1 MESKLCQKE
10 QCTACYACINA
21 CPKKCISMT
30 KDKKRQALYPE
41 IDYNICINCGACTKA
56 CPSLNT
62 PQLNKPSKV
71 FAAVSKDE
79 EIYVNSTSGGVAFSL
94 SKKIIEDG
102 GVVYSTS
109 YTDNLE
115 VVLKRYKNID
125 DLKKSQGSKYLHSH
139 INNAYRQIKE
149 DLINNTTVLFIGLPC
164 QVAGLYGFL
173 NHKKFD
179 NLLTI
184 DLICHGTPDYTIFN
198 EYSKYILKAKYN
210 KAVYAK
216 FRESTSDGINYT
228 INYVGNNE
236 NSLSN
241 NPHRQNIY
249 ITHFLDGII
258 YRENCYNCIYARP
271 ERVSDITLGDFWGLE
286 ENALE
291 INIQR
296 GVSCVLLNTEKGAN
310 FFYNN
315 IDDFYTA
322 EKSFDD
328 VAEKNKQLKHPT
340 EKNKYYYRFE
350 KLLTKGN
357 VVKALKY
364 CNLKKYMFILIRK
377 FINNNKLM
385 YAVFSKTNLVNKL

>member
-1 MESKLCQKE
+1 
-10 QCTACYACINA
+10 
-21 CPKKCISMT
+21 MT

-41 IDYNICINCGACTKA
+41 IDYNLCINCGACTKA

-71 FAAVSKDE
+71 LAAVSKDE

-102 GVVYSTS
+102 GVVYATS

-115 VVLKRYKNID
+115 VVFKRYNNID

-149 DLINNTTVLFIGLPC
+149 NPINNTTVLFIGLPC

-173 NHKKFD
+173 NHKKYD

-184 DLICHGTPDYTIFN
+184 DLICHGTPDYIVFN
-198 EYSKYILKAKYN
+198 EYSKYVLKEKYD
-210 KAVYAK
+210 KTEYAK
-216 FRESTSDGINYT
+216 FRESTSYT
-228 INYVGNNE
+228 INYVGNNAI
-236 NSLSN
+236 SLTN
-241 NPHRQNIY
+241 IPLCQNIY
-249 ITHFLDGII
+249 IIHFLDGII

-296 GVSCVLLNTEKGAN
+296 GVNCVLLNTEKGAD
-310 FFYNN
+310 FFT
-315 IDDFYTA
+315 ITLMIFTQQ
-322 EKSFDD
+322 KK
-328 VAEKNKQLKHPT
+328 VLMM
-340 EKNKYYYRFE
+340 
-350 KLLTKGN
+350 LL
-357 VVKALKY
+357 
-364 CNLKKYMFILIRK
+364 R
-377 FINNNKLM
+377 
-385 YAVFSKTNLVNKL
+385 KTNN